1 MSEARQLESPPPPED
16 PTWVKTARWLW
27 HHFRGEGQTIRKAPV
42 ATIVV
47 WGVLSYGAYWY
58 LSAHY
63 AERLDNL
70 ATANIALQA
79 TVGQLQN
86 ELKGA
91 SPQLAAM
98 QARRAAVRDKLLR
111 FYVAIGPLM
120 GKQFSVSPS
129 DEKLI
134 EEAMIPLMQEALK
147 WSNETAAFIDQNLG
161 PAARDRFLDVS
172 NMPTYGWS
180 GIPPHDKLM
189 NLLSNR
195 RKNLSLL
202 IETAAYDR

>member
-1 MSEARQLESPPPPED
+1 
-16 PTWVKTARWLW
+16 VKNLRFLW
-27 HHFRGEGQTIRKAPV
+27 HYSVGEGEGRAITKSPV
-42 ATIVV
+42 ATSVIC
-47 WGVLSYGAYWY
+47 GLLSYGSYWY

-70 ATANIALQA
+70 TTANAALQA

-98 QARRAAVRDKLLR
+98 QARRAAIRDKLLE
-111 FYVAIGPLM
+111 FYVAAGPLIDTEISAFGTDKKAM
-120 GKQFSVSPS
+120 DEAVSS
-129 DEKLI
+129 LQQH
-134 EEAMIPLMQEALK
+134 AAQ
-147 WSNETAAFIDQNLG
+147 WTNETAMFLEQNLG

-172 NMPTYGWS
+172 NMMIYTYGV
-180 GIPPHDKLM
+180 GGEYDKLKN
-189 NLLSNR
+189 NLANR
-195 RKNLSLL
+195 RKNLSIL

>member
-47 WGVLSYGAYWY
+47 WGVLSYGSYWY
-58 LSAHY
+58 WSSHY

-70 ATANIALQA
+70 TTANTALQA

-98 QARRAAVRDKLLR
+98 QARRASVREKLLE
-111 FYVAIGPLM
+111 FYVAAGPLL
-120 GKQFSVSPS
+120 GKEIPINWNDKKGMDDAVSS
-129 DEKLI
+129 LQQQADR
-134 EEAMIPLMQEALK
+134 
-147 WSNETAAFIDQNLG
+147 WTTDTATFLDKTFG

-172 NMPTYGWS
+172 NMPVYVYGINS
-180 GIPPHDKLM
+180 EYNDLR
-189 NLLSNR
+189 NNLSNR
-195 RKNLSLL
+195 RKNLSIL

>member
-1 MSEARQLESPPPPED
+1 VR
-16 PTWVKTARWLW
+16 
-27 HHFRGEGQTIRKAPV
+27 EGQVIRQAPV

-47 WGVLSYGAYWY
+47 WGALSYASYWY
-58 LSAHY
+58 LSAHF
-63 AERLDNL
+63 ADRLENL
-70 ATANIALQA
+70 TAANTALQA

-98 QARRAAVRDKLLR
+98 QARRAAARNKLLEL
-111 FYVAIGPLM
+111 YVAVGPLI
-120 GKQFSVSPS
+120 GKPIPVNLN
-129 DEKLI
+129 DKKGM
-134 EEAMIPLMQEALK
+134 EEAFSSLQQRAAL
-147 WSNETAAFIDQNLG
+147 WTNETAAFIEQNLG

-172 NMPTYGWS
+172 NMPIYGW
-180 GIPPHDKLM
+180 GNAIEGYDALM
-189 NLLSNR
+189 NTLANR

>member
-1 MSEARQLESPPPPED
+1 MSEARELESPPPPED
-16 PTWVKTARWLW
+16 PALVKTVRWLW
-27 HHFRGEGQTIRKAPV
+27 HHIVGEGRAIKKAPV

-47 WGVLSYGAYWY
+47 WGALSYASYLY
-58 LSAHY
+58 LSSHY

-70 ATANIALQA
+70 TTANTALQA

-98 QARRAAVRDKLLR
+98 QARRAAVRDKLLG
-111 FYVAIGPLM
+111 FYVAIGPLI
-120 GKQFSVSPS
+120 GKQISVSPT
-129 DEKLI
+129 DQKEF
-134 EEAMIPLMQEALK
+134 EEALTPLLSDAVK
-147 WSNETAAFIDQNLG
+147 WTEETATFINQNLG

-172 NMPTYGWS
+172 NMPTYGWGS
-180 GIPPHDKLM
+180 IPAYDKLM